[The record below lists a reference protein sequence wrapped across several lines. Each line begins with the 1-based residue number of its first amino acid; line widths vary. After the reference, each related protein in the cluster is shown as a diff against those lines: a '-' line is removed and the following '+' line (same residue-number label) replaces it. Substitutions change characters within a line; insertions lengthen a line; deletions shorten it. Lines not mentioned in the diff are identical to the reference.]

1 MLRLFFSLYLVIF
14 LSLVAYQAFS
24 LTVQSLWIK
33 DWLIYDNTND
43 FVGEMYLVEN
53 LYRRMSEAEFRTVV
67 AGYPEKSNIPLSLVK
82 YADMPE
88 ALQQLAIASLDE
100 LRIDSPTDSVLHY
113 KLPDSNLVARLGP
126 LGTFELL
133 EKTKNYYQ
141 LSIFF
146 VLAISVL
153 IWMHVL
159 RRKLKGLESVATRLG
174 GGDLSV
180 RVSEQGKDRV
190 GHLNRSFNQM
200 AVHLERLIS
209 SHRNLT
215 NAVAHELRTPIARIR
230 FQLDMMHE
238 ETDKKERQ
246 EFEYGISKNINLL
259 SDLVDELL
267 TYARFDRQGFAF
279 ELKAHSLHESL
290 AKVIAAT
297 DATDKTTLLYY
308 ESWFDTDSARQI
320 MCFEPKHL
328 ERAIGNLITNAQKY
342 GNSEIELHVER
353 SLTDCRIYIDD
364 DGPGIPEESRGDIF
378 DPFRRLDDSRTRAT
392 GGYGLGL
399 AIVRQVARLHGGDVS
414 VESSPLGGARF
425 VFSWPMPPQ
434 SQLQNDVVA

>member
-1 MLRLFFSLYLVIF
+1 MRLFFSLYLVIF
-14 LSLVAYQAFS
+14 LSLVAYQVFGLAA
-24 LTVQSLWIK
+24 QSLWIK
-33 DWLIYDNTND
+33 DWLIYDKTND
-43 FVGEMYLVEN
+43 FVGEMYLVEH
-53 LYRRMSEAEFRTVV
+53 LYRNLSETEFRSVV
-67 AGYPEKSNIPLSLVK
+67 AGYPVKSNIPLSLVK

-88 ALQQLAIASLDE
+88 ALQRLAFVSQDE
-100 LRIDSPTDSVLHY
+100 LRVDSPTDAVLRY

-133 EKTKNYYQ
+133 EKTKDYYQ
-141 LSIFF
+141 KSIFF

-153 IWMHVL
+153 VWMHVL

-215 NAVAHELRTPIARIR
+215 NAAAHELRTPIARIR

-238 ETDKKERQ
+238 ENDEYERQ
-246 EFEYGISKNINLL
+246 EYEYGMSKSINLL

-267 TYARFDRQGFAF
+267 TYARFDRQGLTFD
-279 ELKAHSLHESL
+279 LKAHSLHESL
-290 AKVIAAT
+290 VKVIAAT
-297 DATDKTTLLYY
+297 HTPEKTTLFYS
-308 ESWFDTDSARQI
+308 EDWCDTNPAHQI
-320 MCFEPKHL
+320 IRFEPNHL

-342 GNSEIELHVER
+342 GNSKIQLHVER
-353 SLTDCRIYIDD
+353 SHSECRIYVDD

-378 DPFRRLDDSRTRAT
+378 DAFRRLDDSRTRTT

-414 VESSPLGGARF
+414 VESSSLGGARF
-425 VFSWPMPPQ
+425 VFSWPISPE
-434 SQLQNDVVA
+434 SSVK